1 MYLKE
6 ILFSKPQKLFP
17 LNIMI
22 LGNFYLYMIFLLFTL
37 NTYIDIF
44 IK

>member
-1 MYLKE
+1 MYLKD
-6 ILFSKPQKLFP
+6 ILYSKPQKLFS

-22 LGNFYLYMIFLLFTL
+22 LGNFYLYMIFLFFAL
-37 NTYIDIF
+37 NMYIEIF